1 MKIKEVSEDL
11 MSCGSA
17 FHIFRAQK
25 EKVGSIHTL
34 LS

>member
-1 MKIKEVSEDL
+1 MKINEVSEDL
-11 MSCGSA
+11 MFCGSA
-17 FHIFRAQK
+17 SHIFRALK